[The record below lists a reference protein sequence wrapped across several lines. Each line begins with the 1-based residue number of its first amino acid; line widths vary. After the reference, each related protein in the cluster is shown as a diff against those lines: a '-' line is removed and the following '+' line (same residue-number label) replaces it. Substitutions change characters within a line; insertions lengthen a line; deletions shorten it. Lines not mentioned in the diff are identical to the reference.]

1 MKRSNTSFCTFEV
14 QTLNSN
20 DSIEIIPIQNKNM
33 SLSFE
38 SLQIATKIN
47 NLKSVSCDGGKLS
60 AQNINSNELSI
71 FKSKSSNTV
80 TLQNGEVKLIS
91 PYGDYCAFSGG
102 GGSGGCVITGPFGK

>member
-20 DSIEIIPIQNKNM
+20 DSIETIPIQNKNM

-47 NLKSVSCDGGKLS
+47 NLKLLKWPLNFSKKKK
-60 AQNINSNELSI
+60 NS
-71 FKSKSSNTV
+71 FAAT
-80 TLQNGEVKLIS
+80 
-91 PYGDYCAFSGG
+91 
-102 GGSGGCVITGPFGK
+102 